1 MGLNQYRDEAKR
13 FMEEI
18 NAQDE
23 NISILFSMFGEEFS
37 ILKETSLDSMEE
49 FNHQVYDM
57 LFILFEIA
65 AKFELDLD
73 AEWGKGKKHKEKKY
87 CTNRENKV
95 VKYNKLVR
103 DKIPEI
109 CNQDG
114 KDVIIKELSNKEYE
128 KCLCEKLIEECEEY
142 IESRD
147 IEELADAMEVV
158 YAIAANK
165 DVNYLDIESLRQK
178 KREKRGGF
186 DKKILLIETRER

>member
-1 MGLNQYRDEAKR
+1 MGLNQYKDEAKR
-13 FMEEI
+13 FMEKI

-23 NISILFSMFGEEFS
+23 NISILFSMLKEEFD
-37 ILKETSLDSMEE
+37 ILKETSLDNMEK

-73 AEWGKGKKHKEKKY
+73 AEWDKGKKHKENKY
-87 CTNRENKV
+87 CINSENKV
-95 VKYNKLVR
+95 IKYNKLVR

-114 KDVIIKELSNKEYE
+114 KDAIIRELSNKEYE
-128 KCLCEKLIEECEEY
+128 KCLSEKLIEECEEY

-147 IEELADAMEVV
+147 IEELADVIEVV
-158 YAIAANK
+158 HAIAANK
-165 DVNYLDIESLRQK
+165 DVNYSDIESLRQK
-178 KREKRGGF
+178 KKEKRGGF
-186 DKKILLIETRER
+186 DKKILLIETRKR